1 MSCKLWHIFK
11 KLNYTFCIQGL
22 QEATSELVNKLT
34 TAAEDKK
41 GIADPEIRQN
51 MEGDIMDI
59 RSAVGF
65 TSEAFDFEYTF
76 KVVVLKTLA
85 SLKGNCKIA
94 FEKLNLECL
103 SLAIFM

>member
-1 MSCKLWHIFK
+1 M
-11 KLNYTFCIQGL
+11 
-22 QEATSELVNKLT
+22 QEATSELINKLT

-51 MEGDIMDI
+51 MESDIMDI

-76 KVVVLKTLA
+76 KVIMYKTLVCF
-85 SLKGNCKIA
+85 KGQ
-94 FEKLNLECL
+94 
-103 SLAIFM
+103 

>member
-1 MSCKLWHIFK
+1 MSCKLRWHIFK

-51 MEGDIMDI
+51 MESDIMDI

-85 SLKGNCKIA
+85 SLKGESN
-94 FEKLNLECL
+94 
-103 SLAIFM
+103 SL